1 VAEGNIGWQQGAII
15 AVSEIKPFIQ
25 SSISDIIT
33 PCDEDVFIIT
43 SQDCDVLNDEKEPL
57 IEMVLATITKEPQDT
72 GLMHGRSVRELYLP
86 CSNGSNNCYH
96 MNINERVW
104 VNAKVKE
111 ALQPNDNLSL
121 ELTDRLSGWL
131 SFRYRREA
139 FPDDFNDKLKKAIE
153 TLRKKLSKLENEH
166 LIAIYLDLQPDKD
179 LEQGESYDVD
189 MLVVIADGTCDTTLA
204 RYKEIFNSFI
214 TKAQKD
220 AEVTFNPHIGE
231 SVVIHES
238 EVTIADIR
246 RLKKWHLEDI
256 SSRTQG
262 AFSSP
267 NL

>member
-1 VAEGNIGWQQGAII
+1 VVAEDNIGWRQGAII

-25 SSISDIIT
+25 SSISNIN
-33 PCDEDVFIIT
+33 PCDEDVFIIA

-104 VNAKVKE
+104 VNAKVRE

-121 ELTDRLSGWL
+121 ELTNRLSGWL

-139 FPDDFNDKLKKAIE
+139 FPDDFNDSLKKAIE
-153 TLRKKLSKLENEH
+153 ILRKKLSKLKNEH
-166 LIAIYLDLQPDKD
+166 LIAIYLDIQPDRE
-179 LEQGESYDVD
+179 LEQGENYSVD
-189 MLVVIADGTCDTTLA
+189 ILAVISDDTPEDKFDKYTKILESFTAKAKEDAD
-204 RYKEIFNSFI
+204 
-214 TKAQKD
+214 
-220 AEVTFNPHIGE
+220 VTFMPYGDSIITYE
-231 SVVIHES
+231 A

-256 SSRTQG
+256 SSRTKG
-262 AFSSP
+262 AFSKTV
-267 NL
+267 L